1 MTTIETLTVLLSVST
16 GQTNITAGLNPA
28 VMLYYW
34 AIWRDVIPLHLS
46 GMIRFFKIPKWNWQL
61 LNHASQVK
69 RFFRR
74 HSLCQGES
82 QIGRADRGDSDLQ
95 AALA

>member
-46 GMIRFFKIPKWNWQL
+46 GMIRFFKIPMLYSTEK
-61 LNHASQVK
+61 
-69 RFFRR
+69 
-74 HSLCQGES
+74 
-82 QIGRADRGDSDLQ
+82 DLSYP
-95 AALA
+95 ALPTSWKFSVMSVVSSSM